1 MNVMNIAQLID
12 VTRFM
17 NFYFISVNITLLR
30 SVYLVM
36 PVVYDVMRLD
46 LMVVLL
52 AFLVIIYLQMEC
64 VLICVH

>member
-17 NFYFISVNITLLR
+17 NFYLISVNITLLR

>member
-12 VTRFM
+12 VARFM
-17 NFYFISVNITLLR
+17 NFYLISVNITLLR

-36 PVVYDVMRLD
+36 PVVYDVVRLD